1 MCSIVSSIATIA
13 SVYTIETMTTLTADE
28 VIQCEMLVDEIDK
41 RVATPVNELRMEFR
55 NLVRNELYNF
65 LLRTADTASTPVAPP
80 SIAQDYHDGMDEDNA
95 QVEAVADKDNR
106 ILSPPKKRLREAFNT
121 PTTSRRD
128 KNAYEPNVVLPSN
141 PVVSKSPNDKF
152 LLCDNS
158 IILFV
163 GEQNEAVRTD
173 VTNSL
178 ILAQLNADKQMLAFK
193 QKVGASIMPA
203 SAMEEWMRVFQETFA
218 HIGWVDTGFE
228 VTRAQ
233 AVGNDL
239 SMEKILLNVIDAI
252 GNGEEK
258 TTFRK
263 AMAVLKTLPNE
274 DEKISL
280 FRRRTVEKDFTQFLV
295 HLVYID
301 GRGSATMKTSMLC
314 VSTKQAVTN
323 VLWFTWSDTG
333 TQVFKAEHTMMLGA
347 RSFDLIRPTIVKKVL
362 QINETYVNAIP
373 F

>member
-1 MCSIVSSIATIA
+1 MSTQN
-13 SVYTIETMTTLTADE
+13 TTDLT
-28 VIQCEMLVDEIDK
+28 VDEIIECEKIVDRMDH
-41 RVATPVNELRMEFR
+41 RVVTAVNELHMEFR
-55 NLVRNELYNF
+55 DIVRNELYRY
-65 LLRTADTASTPVAPP
+65 LLESSVTAETPTAAAMT
-80 SIAQDYHDGMDEDNA
+80 AQDYHDGMDDTDPSND
-95 QVEAVADKDNR
+95 VEESPNR
-106 ILSPPKKRLREAFNT
+106 VQPPPKKRFRDAFTPRESQRREKNVYNI
-121 PTTSRRD
+121 PTEMAIPKTG
-128 KNAYEPNVVLPSN
+128 AT
-141 PVVSKSPNDKF
+141 DKF

-163 GEQNEAVRTD
+163 GEQNESVRSD

-178 ILAQLNADKQMLAFK
+178 ILAQLNADKQMLTFK

-203 SAMEEWMRVFQETFA
+203 SAMEEWMRVFQETFS

-233 AVGNDL
+233 AAGNDL

-252 GNGEEK
+252 GNDEEK
-258 TTFRK
+258 TTFKK
-263 AMAVLKTLPNE
+263 AMAVLKTLPDE

-314 VSTKQAVTN
+314 VSTKQSITN
-323 VLWFTWSDTG
+323 VLWFTWTDTG

-362 QINETYVNAIP
+362 QINETYVNSIP